1 MSASTAKVLQEYM
14 GFNVQDKYGS
24 QNFPDMTVCAK
35 TGTGEVGGGKKPN
48 ALFSGFVAD
57 EAYPLAF
64 IVVVENGGYGS
75 HTCVPILSKVLAECK
90 AVLDGK

>member
-1 MSASTAKVLQEYM
+1 M

-48 ALFSGFVAD
+48 ATIAGFVSD
-57 EAYPLAF
+57 DRYPLAF
-64 IVVVENGGYGS
+64 IVMVEEGGYGS
-75 HTCVPILSKVLAECK
+75 DVCVPILSKVLAACK
-90 AVLDGK
+90 EYLD